1 MSDLRI
7 GVNNFFDRGLDD
19 ITYASAAQKTGLP
32 EQSELPPAEM
42 RSQMLNQIL
51 NLPNI
56 ETFLDDAIRP
66 DIEDREQLMPGKFR
80 QTLDAALGD
89 LGQSAESMQGS
100 DPEGAKVLNRAIR
113 VLREDAG
120 LRELVQMYRSAIH
133 QG

>member
-7 GVNNFFDRGLDD
+7 GVNNFFDRGLEE
-19 ITYASAAQKTGLP
+19 ITYASATQKNGLP

-56 ETFLDDAIRP
+56 ESFLEESTRP
-66 DIEDREQLMPGKFR
+66 DIDDRDQLMPTKFR
-80 QTLDAALGD
+80 QTLDRVLNE
-89 LGQSAESMQGS
+89 LGQSAEAMQSG
-100 DPEGAKVLNRAIR
+100 DPDGAKVLNRAVR